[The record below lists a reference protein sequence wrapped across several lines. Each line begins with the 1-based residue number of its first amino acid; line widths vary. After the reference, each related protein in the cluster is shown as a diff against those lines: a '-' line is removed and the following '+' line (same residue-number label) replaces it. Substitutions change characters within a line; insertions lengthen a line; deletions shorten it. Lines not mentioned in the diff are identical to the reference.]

1 MNRLSRP
8 IWKLLIVVSES
19 DQSVKLTCDECFNI
33 LDYLADEAIRG
44 IDLNVLR
51 EALHRHIEHCEDCRE
66 HHLKKLEGL
75 EVLLTKQ
82 TKIK

>member
-8 IWKLLIVVSES
+8 IWKLLIKVSES
-19 DQSVKLTCDECFNI
+19 DQVEKLTCDECFNI

-51 EALHRHIEHCEDCRE
+51 EALHRHMEHCADCRE
-66 HHLKKLEGL
+66 HHLKKLEEL
-75 EVLLTKQ
+75 EVIINKTNKD
-82 TKIK
+82 